1 MNAKLREVLSDLE
14 SNAKKGRD
22 TAYEMASDVSFLLE
36 SYKKQRQGYLNEVS
50 SVQQQIHYINS
61 DVDLA
66 MIDITTDCINQCRTG
81 RF

>member
-1 MNAKLREVLSDLE
+1 MSDLE

-22 TAYEMASDVSFLLE
+22 TASEMASDVSDLLD
-36 SYKKQRQGYLNEVS
+36 SYKKQRQGYLDEMS

-61 DVDLA
+61 DLDLA
-66 MIDITTDCINQCRTG
+66 TIDVTTDCISQCRTS